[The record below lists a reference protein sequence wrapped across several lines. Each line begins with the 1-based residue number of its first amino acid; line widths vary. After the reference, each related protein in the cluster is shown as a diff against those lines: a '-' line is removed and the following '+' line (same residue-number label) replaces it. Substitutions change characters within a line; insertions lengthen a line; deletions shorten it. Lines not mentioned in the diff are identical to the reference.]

1 MPGKAKS
8 IFCALAFCLS
18 GCGEAPV
25 ADGRTELTLWKN
37 LAGLDEEAATKAA
50 IDRFNASQ
58 TKWHVRAQSLP
69 QGAYSQSV
77 VSASLSGRM
86 PCIMTVDNP
95 QVARFVW
102 AGHLQRLQGHVPEAL
117 LKTVSPAAIGRFEGR
132 VYSVGQFDAAL
143 AIFTRRTTLAKI
155 GARVPTLDQPWSL
168 KEFDGV
174 LEKLKATGAYRYPL
188 DFSNSDPKADWWT
201 YGYSPILQ
209 SFGGDLIKPASMST
223 AEGVLNGASGQRFG
237 NWFQSLF
244 SRGLVNRMEPDQSA
258 FIKGRAALVYTG
270 NWWTPAYREHAK
282 DDLLILPPPD
292 FGNGVVI
299 GGGSW
304 QWAISKACPHPDG
317 AGAFISFLMQPR
329 EVARMSDAIG
339 LVPVTAEGAALSK
352 EYRPG
357 GRNRIF
363 FDMLQRFARQRPSTP
378 AFTEISN
385 AFYKGTRN
393 IMDGK
398 DVQDSLDDA
407 ADEID
412 NALADNDSG
421 LTRPHQRAR
430 P

>member
-1 MPGKAKS
+1 
-8 IFCALAFCLS
+8 
-18 GCGEAPV
+18 
-25 ADGRTELTLWKN
+25 LWKN

-95 QVARFVW
+95 QVARFAW
-102 AGHLQRLQGHVPEAL
+102 AGHLQPLAGHVPEAL
-117 LKTVSPAAIGRFEGR
+117 LDSVSPAAIGRFENR

-143 AIFTRRTTLAKI
+143 AIFTKRTTLE
-155 GARVPTLDQPWSL
+155 GTGTRVPTMDRPWSL
-168 KEFDGV
+168 AEFDALLV
-174 LEKLKATGAYRYPL
+174 RLKATGKYRYPL
-188 DFSNSDPKADWWT
+188 DLSNSDPKADWWT
-201 YGYSPILQ
+201 YGYSPMLQ
-209 SFGGDLIKPASMST
+209 SFGGDLIKHPSMDT
-223 AEGVLNGASGQRFG
+223 AEGVLNGSDGQRFG

-258 FIKGRAALVYTG
+258 FVKGRAALAYTG
-270 NWWTPAYREHAK
+270 NWWTPTYRDYAK
-282 DDLLILPPPD
+282 GDLLILPPPD
-292 FGNGVVI
+292 FGHGVTI

-329 EVARMSDAIG
+329 EVAAMSDAIG
-339 LVPVTAEGAALSK
+339 LVPATAEGAVLSK
-352 EYRPG
+352 DYRPG
-357 GRNRIF
+357 GSNRIF
-363 FDMLQRFARQRPSTP
+363 FEMLERFARQRPATP

-385 AFYKGTRN
+385 AFYKGMRN

-407 ADEID
+407 VDEID
-412 NALADNDSG
+412 TALADNDSG
-421 LTRPHQRAR
+421 PAR
-430 P
+430 SQQSGKP